1 MEKLLNSD
9 VEIHRCQPS
18 DANVRGPKEFT
29 LSACDLLMTNVHTR
43 MTIYYQLSNSTKKS
57 RGEIVALLKTGLEK
71 LASQVPCLTATI
83 SIDWVSKRGI
93 MKTTG
98 NNDAILLLVRGADTP
113 CTDLPSYP
121 DLERDRFAPWI
132 LPKGKTY
139 PDALINPIPLFEGQE
154 GGQPACIFQLNFI
167 EGGLILTSAFHHF
180 VADGPSIDLIFQAWG
195 AHCRGGNFPL
205 YTDRAILSNPK
216 RPNQFELELELE
228 RVMVARGCKVDSTKP
243 DPDNP
248 WSNFMDAPTKSA
260 ILRFPR
266 KAIET
271 LKAEVKMQNSSTPV
285 SISDCLHAICWSSLL
300 RAKTALVKNEDVKHS
315 WAIFPINFRSHRI
328 PDFPQNYIGNAT
340 FLNGAV
346 LPIEKL
352 IVPEGSLKAAVA
364 LRSMIENVDTSYLA
378 DGIAWANSIQYPSTR
393 TWLSSPPRKMDT
405 AFASWAGLTSYRSWD
420 FGFGP
425 PAALRPAPQPLPFVI
440 VLPPKTGIDGEE
452 VFEVNIV
459 ATEETHRR
467 LMTDADFSR
476 YVTDYYL
483 EV

>member
-29 LSACDLLMTNVHTR
+29 LSGCDLLMTNVHTR
-43 MTIYYQLSNSTKKS
+43 MTIYYQIFESTKKS
-57 RGEIVALLKTGLEK
+57 RGDIIQLLKTGLEK

-83 SIDWVSKRGI
+83 TLDLVLKRGA

-98 NNDAILLLVRGADTP
+98 TNDAILFLVRGADTV

-121 DLERDRFAPWI
+121 DLERDRFAPWN

-139 PDALINPIPLFEGQE
+139 PEGLINPIPLFQGQE
-154 GGQPACIFQLNFI
+154 GGLPACIFQLNFI
-167 EGGLILTSAFHHF
+167 EGGLILTAAFHHF
-180 VADGPSIDLIFQAWG
+180 VADGPSIDLIFQSWA

-205 YTDRAILSNPK
+205 YTDRAILSSHK
-216 RPNQFELELELE
+216 SPNQFEALELE
-228 RVMVARGCKVDSTKP
+228 RAMVARGCKVDSTKP

-260 ILRFPR
+260 IISFPR

-271 LKAEVKMQNSSTPV
+271 LKAEVMIQNSSIPV
-285 SISDCLHAICWSSLL
+285 STSDCLHAICWSGLL
-300 RAKTALVKNEDVKHS
+300 RAKTALVKNEDVKES

-328 PDFPQNYIGNAT
+328 PEFPQNYIGNAT
-340 FLNGAV
+340 FLNGVV
-346 LPIEKL
+346 LPVKKL
-352 IVPEGSLKAAVA
+352 IVPEGPLKAAVA

-378 DGIAWANSIQYPSTR
+378 DGITWANSIQQPSTR
-393 TWLSSPPRKMDT
+393 TWLSNPPRKMDT
-405 AFASWAGLTSYRSWD
+405 AFASWAGLTSYRNWD
-420 FGFGP
+420 FGFGL

-440 VLPPKTGIDGEE
+440 VLPAKTKIDGDE

-459 ATEETHRR
+459 ATEETHRL
-467 LMTDADFSR
+467 LMTDADFRR